1 MVLRPGHNDLM
12 SRRPLAVGLAAG
24 VALDALLGDPRRG
37 HPVAAFGRAATA
49 LEARDYADSRLR
61 GAGHA
66 AACVLAVA
74 APAALL
80 QRRTRGRPTSEAA
93 AVALAVWAVTGARS
107 LHNEAERALLALASH
122 DLPAARR
129 VLPSLC
135 GRDPAGLD
143 APQLARAVI
152 ESVAENTSDAV
163 VAPLLWGAVAGLPG
177 LAAYRAINTLDAMVG
192 YRSPRYLRFGWAS
205 ARLDDVAN
213 WIPAR
218 VTAALT
224 IACAPVV
231 PGPAGQAPVVPVP
244 AGQAPVVP
252 VPAGQAPVVPVP
264 AGQAPVVP
272 VPAGQAPV
280 VPVPAGQAPV
290 VSGPA
295 GQAPVVP
302 GPEGPAP
309 EAPLPGTSAQGPPAG
324 GRLAAGPVRRSAS
337 ALRAVLRDG
346 GRHPSPNAGRCEAAF
361 AGALG
366 VRLGG
371 TNVYGGV
378 TEVRPGLG
386 EGRTPEPDDIRRAI
400 RLSRAVTMAATGLA
414 VLIALT
420 GGGRRTR
427 SAREPAPR
435 WRPTTARAARTPRRI
450 RPG

>member
-1 MVLRPGHNDLM
+1 MVLRPGHNGLM
-12 SRRPLAVGLAAG
+12 PRIRRPRWPLAAGLAAG

-37 HPVAAFGRAATA
+37 HPVAAFGRAAAA

-61 GAGHA
+61 GAAHA

-74 APAALL
+74 VPAALL
-80 QRRTRGRPTSEAA
+80 HRRMRGRPPLETA

-107 LHNEAERALLALASH
+107 LHNEAERAQVALAGH

-143 APQLARAVI
+143 AAEMARAVI

-177 LAAYRAINTLDAMVG
+177 LAAYRAVNTLDAMVG

-205 ARLDDVAN
+205 ARLDDLAN

-224 IACAPVV
+224 VACAP
-231 PGPAGQAPVVPVP
+231 AA
-244 AGQAPVVP
+244 
-252 VPAGQAPVVPVP
+252 
-264 AGQAPVVP
+264 
-272 VPAGQAPV
+272 
-280 VPVPAGQAPV
+280 
-290 VSGPA
+290 
-295 GQAPVVP
+295 
-302 GPEGPAP
+302 
-309 EAPLPGTSAQGPPAG
+309 APLPGPSAQSPPAG
-324 GRLAAGPVRRSAS
+324 GRLMPGLAAPAGPGRVHGSAS

-346 GRHPSPNAGRCEAAF
+346 PRHPSPNAGRCEAAF

-378 TEVRPGLG
+378 TETRPELG
-386 EGRTPEPDDIRRAI
+386 EGRAPEPDDIRRAI
-400 RLSRAVTMAATGLA
+400 RLSRAVTIAATALA
-414 VLIALT
+414 VLIAVFPPLAS
-420 GGGRRTR
+420 GR
-427 SAREPAPR
+427 S
-435 WRPTTARAARTPRRI
+435 
-450 RPG
+450 